1 MEQFGITLY
10 YTNNHPDN
18 GQPFFTEKELIQEA
32 QTLSNERNDNE
43 IIVTTAEAITYLQ
56 NQGYGSFHETI
67 QYFDD
72 CDITYVDIE
81 RRGTIQYF
89 DDCDITY
96 VDIERR
102 GKSTTIVP
110 HIKLKN
116 INQTATL
123 KTFLNTYDSLS
134 NFTKMFIE
142 QEKEVTL
149 DGDWADIKETQETED
164 FNHLNEDG
172 KYGFALGH
180 AHALLNKYLYS
191 PFSKLLKDYDLDV
204 INDWFTYV
212 QLKN

>member
-1 MEQFGITLY
+1 MKQFGITLY

-32 QTLSNERNDNE
+32 QTLSNERDDNQ
-43 IIVTTAEAITYLQ
+43 IIITTDEAITYLQ
-56 NQGYGSFHETI
+56 DQGYGSFHETV
-67 QYFDD
+67 QYFND
-72 CDITYVDIE
+72 CDITYV
-81 RRGTIQYF
+81 T
-89 DDCDITY
+89 
-96 VDIERR
+96 IERR

-110 HIKLKN
+110 HLKLKN
-116 INQTATL
+116 IDQTETL
-123 KTFLNTYDSLS
+123 KTFLDIYDSLS
-134 NFTKMFIE
+134 QFTKLFVE

-164 FNHLNEDG
+164 FKHLNEDG

-212 QLKN
+212 QLKD

>member
-10 YTNNHPDN
+10 YTDNHPAN
-18 GQPFFTEKELIQEA
+18 GQPFFTEKELIEEA
-32 QTLSNERNDNE
+32 QDICNNQDDNE

-56 NQGYGSFHETI
+56 NQGYGLFHETI
-67 QYFDD
+67 QYFDN
-72 CDITYVDIE
+72 
-81 RRGTIQYF
+81 
-89 DDCDITY
+89 CDITY

-149 DGDWADIKETQETED
+149 DGDWADVTKTQEAKD
-164 FNHLNEDG
+164 FKHLNEDG

-180 AHALLNKYLYS
+180 AYTLLNKYLYS
-191 PFSKLLKDYDLDV
+191 PLSKLSKDYDLDV

>member
-1 MEQFGITLY
+1 MKQFGITLY
-10 YTNNHPDN
+10 YTDNHPAN
-18 GQPFFTEKELIQEA
+18 GQPFFTEKELIEEA
-32 QTLSNERNDNE
+32 QDISNNQDDNE

-56 NQGYGSFHETI
+56 NQGYGLFHETI
-67 QYFDD
+67 QYFDN
-72 CDITYVDIE
+72 Y
-81 RRGTIQYF
+81 
-89 DDCDITY
+89 DITY

-110 HIKLKN
+110 HIGLKN

-142 QEKEVTL
+142 QEKEITL
-149 DGDWADIKETQETED
+149 DGDWADVTKTQEAED
-164 FNHLNEDG
+164 FKHLNEDG

-180 AHALLNKYLYS
+180 AHTLLNKYLYS

>member
-10 YTNNHPDN
+10 YTDNHPAN
-18 GQPFFTEKELIQEA
+18 GQPFFTEKELIEEA
-32 QTLSNERNDNE
+32 QDICNNQDDNE

-56 NQGYGSFHETI
+56 NQGYGLFHETI
-67 QYFDD
+67 QYFDN
-72 CDITYVDIE
+72 Y
-81 RRGTIQYF
+81 
-89 DDCDITY
+89 DITY

-110 HIKLKN
+110 HIGLKN

-142 QEKEVTL
+142 QEKEITL
-149 DGDWADIKETQETED
+149 DGDWADVTKTQEAED
-164 FNHLNEDG
+164 FKHLNEDG

-191 PFSKLLKDYDLDV
+191 PFSKLLKDYDIDV

>member
-10 YTNNHPDN
+10 YTDNHPAN
-18 GQPFFTEKELIQEA
+18 GQPFFTEKELIEEA
-32 QTLSNERNDNE
+32 HDICNNQDDNE
-43 IIVTTAEAITYLQ
+43 IIVTTTEAITYLQ
-56 NQGYGSFHETI
+56 DQGYGLFHET
-67 QYFDD
+67 
-72 CDITYVDIE
+72 T
-81 RRGTIQYF
+81 QYF

-102 GKSTTIVP
+102 GKLTTIVP
-110 HIKLKN
+110 HINLKN

-164 FNHLNEDG
+164 FKHLNEDG

>member
-18 GQPFFTEKELIQEA
+18 DQPFFTEKELIQEA
-32 QTLSNERNDNE
+32 QTLSNERNDNQ
-43 IIVTTAEAITYLQ
+43 IIVTINEAISYLQ
-56 NQGYGSFHETI
+56 NQGYGAFHETV
-67 QYFDD
+67 QYFND
-72 CDITYVDIE
+72 CDITYVN
-81 RRGTIQYF
+81 
-89 DDCDITY
+89 
-96 VDIERR
+96 IERR

-110 HIKLKN
+110 HLRLEN
-116 INQTATL
+116 IDQTETL
-123 KTFLNTYDSLS
+123 ETFLKIYDSLS
-134 NFTKMFIE
+134 QFTKMFVE

-164 FNHLNEDG
+164 FKHLNEDG

-212 QLKN
+212 QLKD

>member
-10 YTNNHPDN
+10 YTDNHPAN
-18 GQPFFTEKELIQEA
+18 GQPFFTEKELIEEA
-32 QTLSNERNDNE
+32 HDICNNQDDNE
-43 IIVTTAEAITYLQ
+43 IIVTADEASAYLQ
-56 NQGYGSFHETI
+56 KQGYGTFHETV

-72 CDITYVDIE
+72 CDITYVN
-81 RRGTIQYF
+81 
-89 DDCDITY
+89 
-96 VDIERR
+96 IERR

-110 HIKLKN
+110 HLRLEN
-116 INQTATL
+116 IDQTETL
-123 KTFLNTYDSLS
+123 ETFLKIYDSLS
-134 NFTKMFIE
+134 RFTKMFVE

-164 FNHLNEDG
+164 FKHLDEDG

-191 PFSKLLKDYDLDV
+191 PLSKLLNDYDLDV

>member
-10 YTNNHPDN
+10 YTDNHPAN
-18 GQPFFTEKELIQEA
+18 GQPFFTEKELIEEA
-32 QTLSNERNDNE
+32 QDICNNQDDNE

-56 NQGYGSFHETI
+56 EQGYGTFHET
-67 QYFDD
+67 
-72 CDITYVDIE
+72 V
-81 RRGTIQYF
+81 QYF

-102 GKSTTIVP
+102 GKLTTIVP
-110 HIKLKN
+110 HINLKN

-142 QEKEVTL
+142 QEKEITL
-149 DGDWADIKETQETED
+149 DGDWADVAKTEEAED
-164 FNHLNEDG
+164 FKHLNEDG

-180 AHALLNKYLYS
+180 AYTLLNKYLYS
-191 PFSKLLKDYDLDV
+191 PLSKLLNDYDLDV

-212 QLKN
+212 QLKD

>member
-18 GQPFFTEKELIQEA
+18 RQPFFTEKELIQEA
-32 QTLSNERNDNE
+32 QTLSNERNDNQ
-43 IIVTTAEAITYLQ
+43 IIITTSEAIAYLQ
-56 NQGYGSFHETI
+56 EQGYGTFHETV
-67 QYFDD
+67 QYFND
-72 CDITYVDIE
+72 CDITYVN
-81 RRGTIQYF
+81 
-89 DDCDITY
+89 
-96 VDIERR
+96 IERR

-110 HIKLKN
+110 HLRLEN
-116 INQTATL
+116 INQTETL
-123 KTFLNTYDSLS
+123 ETFLKIYDSLS
-134 NFTKMFIE
+134 QFTKMFVE

-164 FNHLNEDG
+164 FKHLNEDG

>member
-10 YTNNHPDN
+10 YTDNHPAN
-18 GQPFFTEKELIQEA
+18 GQPFFTEKELIEEA
-32 QTLSNERNDNE
+32 QDICNNQDDNE

-56 NQGYGSFHETI
+56 NQGYGLFHET
-67 QYFDD
+67 
-72 CDITYVDIE
+72 T
-81 RRGTIQYF
+81 QYF

-102 GKSTTIVP
+102 GKLTTIVP
-110 HIKLKN
+110 HINLKN

-142 QEKEVTL
+142 QEKEITL
-149 DGDWADIKETQETED
+149 DGDWADVAKTEEAED
-164 FNHLNEDG
+164 FKHLNEDG

-180 AHALLNKYLYS
+180 AYTLLNKYLYS
-191 PFSKLLKDYDLDV
+191 PLSKLLNNYDLDV

-212 QLKN
+212 QLTN

>member
-10 YTNNHPDN
+10 YTDNHPAN
-18 GQPFFTEKELIQEA
+18 GQPFFTEKELIEEA
-32 QTLSNERNDNE
+32 QDIRNNQDDNE

-56 NQGYGSFHETI
+56 NQGYGLFHETI

-72 CDITYVDIE
+72 CDITYI
-81 RRGTIQYF
+81 
-89 DDCDITY
+89 
-96 VDIERR
+96 DIERR

-110 HIKLKN
+110 HIRLKN

-123 KTFLNTYDSLS
+123 KTFLNTYDSLL

-142 QEKEVTL
+142 QEKEITL

-164 FNHLNEDG
+164 FKHLNEDG

>member
-18 GQPFFTEKELIQEA
+18 DQPFFTEKELVQEA
-32 QTLSNERNDNE
+32 QTLSNERNDNQ
-43 IIVTTAEAITYLQ
+43 IIITTSEAIAYLQ
-56 NQGYGSFHETI
+56 KQGYGTFHETV

-72 CDITYVDIE
+72 CDITYVN
-81 RRGTIQYF
+81 
-89 DDCDITY
+89 
-96 VDIERR
+96 IERR

-110 HIKLKN
+110 HLKLEN
-116 INQTATL
+116 IDQTETL
-123 KTFLNTYDSLS
+123 ETFLKIYDSLS
-134 NFTKMFIE
+134 KFTKMFVE
-142 QEKEVTL
+142 QEQEVTL

-164 FNHLNEDG
+164 FKHLNEDG

>member
-1 MEQFGITLY
+1 MFLSTGYNTD
-10 YTNNHPDN
+10 NHPAN
-18 GQPFFTEKELIQEA
+18 GQPFFTEKELIEEA
-32 QTLSNERNDNE
+32 QDICNNQDDNE
-43 IIVTTAEAITYLQ
+43 IIVTADEASAYLQ
-56 NQGYGSFHETI
+56 KQGYGTFHETV

-72 CDITYVDIE
+72 CDITYVN
-81 RRGTIQYF
+81 
-89 DDCDITY
+89 
-96 VDIERR
+96 IERR

-110 HIKLKN
+110 HLRLEN
-116 INQTATL
+116 IDQTETL
-123 KTFLNTYDSLS
+123 KTFLKIYDSLS
-134 NFTKMFIE
+134 QFTKMFVE

-164 FNHLNEDG
+164 FKHLNEDG

-191 PFSKLLKDYDLDV
+191 PLSKLLNDYDLDV

>member
-1 MEQFGITLY
+1 MKQFGITLY
-10 YTNNHPDN
+10 YTDNHPAN
-18 GQPFFTEKELIQEA
+18 GQPFFTEKELIEEA
-32 QTLSNERNDNE
+32 QDICNNQDDNE

-56 NQGYGSFHETI
+56 DQGYGLFHET
-67 QYFDD
+67 
-72 CDITYVDIE
+72 T
-81 RRGTIQYF
+81 QYF

-102 GKSTTIVP
+102 GKLTTIVP
-110 HIKLKN
+110 HINLKN

-142 QEKEVTL
+142 QEKEITL
-149 DGDWADIKETQETED
+149 DGDWADVAKTEEAED
-164 FNHLNEDG
+164 FKHLNEDG

-180 AHALLNKYLYS
+180 AYTLLNKYLYS
-191 PFSKLLKDYDLDV
+191 PLSKLLNNYDLDV

-212 QLKN
+212 QLTN

>member
-1 MEQFGITLY
+1 MKQFGITLY

-32 QTLSNERNDNE
+32 QTLSNERDDNQ
-43 IIVTTAEAITYLQ
+43 IIITTDEAITYLQ
-56 NQGYGSFHETI
+56 DQGYGSFHETV
-67 QYFDD
+67 QYFND
-72 CDITYVDIE
+72 CDITYV
-81 RRGTIQYF
+81 T
-89 DDCDITY
+89 
-96 VDIERR
+96 IERR

-110 HIKLKN
+110 HLKLKN
-116 INQTATL
+116 IDQTETL
-123 KTFLNTYDSLS
+123 KTFLDIYDSLS
-134 NFTKMFIE
+134 QFTKLFVE

-164 FNHLNEDG
+164 FKHLNEDG

>member
-1 MEQFGITLY
+1 MKQFGITLY

-32 QTLSNERNDNE
+32 QTLSNERDDNQ
-43 IIVTTAEAITYLQ
+43 IIITTDEAITYLQ
-56 NQGYGSFHETI
+56 DQGYGSFHETV
-67 QYFDD
+67 QYFND
-72 CDITYVDIE
+72 CDITYV
-81 RRGTIQYF
+81 T
-89 DDCDITY
+89 
-96 VDIERR
+96 IERR

-110 HIKLKN
+110 HLKLKN
-116 INQTATL
+116 IDQTETL
-123 KTFLNTYDSLS
+123 KTFLDIYDSLS
-134 NFTKMFIE
+134 QFTKLFVE

-164 FNHLNEDG
+164 FKHLNEDG

-180 AHALLNKYLYS
+180 THALLNKYLYS

>member
-1 MEQFGITLY
+1 MI
-10 YTNNHPDN
+10 
-18 GQPFFTEKELIQEA
+18 EKELIQEA
-32 QTLSNERNDNE
+32 QTLSNERDDNQ
-43 IIVTTAEAITYLQ
+43 IIITTDEAITYLQ
-56 NQGYGSFHETI
+56 DQGYGSFHETV
-67 QYFDD
+67 QYFND
-72 CDITYVDIE
+72 CDITYV
-81 RRGTIQYF
+81 T
-89 DDCDITY
+89 
-96 VDIERR
+96 IERR

-110 HIKLKN
+110 HLKLKN
-116 INQTATL
+116 IDQTETL
-123 KTFLNTYDSLS
+123 KTFLDIYDSLS
-134 NFTKMFIE
+134 QFTKLFVE

-164 FNHLNEDG
+164 FKHLNEDG

>member
-10 YTNNHPDN
+10 YTDNHPAN
-18 GQPFFTEKELIQEA
+18 GQPFFTEKELIEEA
-32 QTLSNERNDNE
+32 QDICNNQDDNE

-56 NQGYGSFHETI
+56 NQGYGLFHE
-67 QYFDD
+67 
-72 CDITYVDIE
+72 
-81 RRGTIQYF
+81 TIQYF

-110 HIKLKN
+110 HIRLKN

-123 KTFLNTYDSLS
+123 KTFLNTYDSLL

-142 QEKEVTL
+142 QEKEITL

-164 FNHLNEDG
+164 FKHLNEDG

-191 PFSKLLKDYDLDV
+191 PLSKLLNDYDLDV

>member
-1 MEQFGITLY
+1 MKQFGITLY
-10 YTNNHPDN
+10 YTDNHPAN
-18 GQPFFTEKELIQEA
+18 GQPFFTEKELIEEA
-32 QTLSNERNDNE
+32 QDICNNQDDNE

-56 NQGYGSFHETI
+56 DQGYGLFHET
-67 QYFDD
+67 
-72 CDITYVDIE
+72 T
-81 RRGTIQYF
+81 QYF

-102 GKSTTIVP
+102 GKLTTIVP
-110 HIKLKN
+110 HINLKN

-142 QEKEVTL
+142 QEKEITL
-149 DGDWADIKETQETED
+149 DGDWANVAKTEEAED
-164 FNHLNEDG
+164 FKHLNEDG

-180 AHALLNKYLYS
+180 AYTLLNKYLYS
-191 PFSKLLKDYDLDV
+191 PLSKLLNDYDLDV

>member
-10 YTNNHPDN
+10 YTDNHPAN
-18 GQPFFTEKELIQEA
+18 GQPFFTEKELIEEA
-32 QTLSNERNDNE
+32 QDICNNQDDNE

-56 NQGYGSFHETI
+56 DQGYGLFHET
-67 QYFDD
+67 
-72 CDITYVDIE
+72 T
-81 RRGTIQYF
+81 QYF

-102 GKSTTIVP
+102 GKLTTIVP
-110 HIKLKN
+110 HINLKN

-142 QEKEVTL
+142 QEKEITL
-149 DGDWADIKETQETED
+149 DGDWADVAKTEEAED
-164 FNHLNEDG
+164 FKHLNEDG

-180 AHALLNKYLYS
+180 AYTLLNKYLYS
-191 PFSKLLKDYDLDV
+191 PLSKLLNDYDLDV

>member
-1 MEQFGITLY
+1 MKQFGITLY
-10 YTNNHPDN
+10 YTDNHPAN
-18 GQPFFTEKELIQEA
+18 GQPFFTEKELIEEA
-32 QTLSNERNDNE
+32 HDICNNQDDNE

-56 NQGYGSFHETI
+56 DQGYGLFHET
-67 QYFDD
+67 
-72 CDITYVDIE
+72 T
-81 RRGTIQYF
+81 QYF

-102 GKSTTIVP
+102 GKLTTIVP
-110 HIKLKN
+110 HINLKN

-142 QEKEVTL
+142 QEKEITL
-149 DGDWADIKETQETED
+149 DGDWADVTKTQEAED
-164 FNHLNEDG
+164 FKHLNEDG

-180 AHALLNKYLYS
+180 SYTLLNKYLHN
-191 PFSKLLKDYDLDV
+191 PLSKLLNDYDLDV

>member
-10 YTNNHPDN
+10 YTDNHPAN
-18 GQPFFTEKELIQEA
+18 GQPFFTEKELIEEA
-32 QTLSNERNDNE
+32 QDICNNQDDNE

-56 NQGYGSFHETI
+56 NQGYGLFHETI

-81 RRGTIQYF
+81 RR
-89 DDCDITY
+89 D
-96 VDIERR
+96 
-102 GKSTTIVP
+102 KSTTIVP
-110 HIKLKN
+110 HIRLKN

-123 KTFLNTYDSLS
+123 KTFLNTYDSLP

-142 QEKEVTL
+142 QEKEITL
-149 DGDWADIKETQETED
+149 DGDWADVTKTQEAED
-164 FNHLNEDG
+164 FKRLNEDG

-180 AHALLNKYLYS
+180 SYALLNKYLYS
-191 PFSKLLKDYDLDV
+191 PLSKLLNDYDLDV

>member
-32 QTLSNERNDNE
+32 QTLSNNRNDNQ
-43 IIVTTAEAITYLQ
+43 IIVTANEAIAYLQ
-56 NQGYGSFHETI
+56 EQGYETFHETI
-67 QYFDD
+67 QYFND
-72 CDITYVDIE
+72 CDITYVN
-81 RRGTIQYF
+81 
-89 DDCDITY
+89 
-96 VDIERR
+96 IERR

-110 HIKLKN
+110 HLKLEN
-116 INQTATL
+116 IDQTETL
-123 KTFLNTYDSLS
+123 ETFLKIYDSLS
-134 NFTKMFIE
+134 QFTKMFVE

-164 FNHLNEDG
+164 FKHLNEDG
-172 KYGFALGH
+172 KYGFALGY

>member
-10 YTNNHPDN
+10 YTNNHPAN
-18 GQPFFTEKELIQEA
+18 GQPFFTEKELIKEA
-32 QTLSNERNDNE
+32 QDICNNQDDNE
-43 IIVTTAEAITYLQ
+43 IIVTTNEAIAYLQ
-56 NQGYGSFHETI
+56 DQGYGAFHETV

-72 CDITYVDIE
+72 CDITYVN
-81 RRGTIQYF
+81 
-89 DDCDITY
+89 
-96 VDIERR
+96 IERR
-102 GKSTTIVP
+102 GKTTIVP
-110 HIKLKN
+110 HLKLEN
-116 INQTATL
+116 INQTETL
-123 KTFLNTYDSLS
+123 ETFLKIYDSLS
-134 NFTKMFIE
+134 QFTKMFIE

-164 FNHLNEDG
+164 FKHLNEDG

-212 QLKN
+212 QLKD

>member
-10 YTNNHPDN
+10 YTDNHPAN
-18 GQPFFTEKELIQEA
+18 GQPFFTEKELIEEA
-32 QTLSNERNDNE
+32 HDICNNQDDNE
-43 IIVTTAEAITYLQ
+43 IIVTADEAITYLQ
-56 NQGYGSFHETI
+56 EQGYGTFHET
-67 QYFDD
+67 
-72 CDITYVDIE
+72 V
-81 RRGTIQYF
+81 QYF

-102 GKSTTIVP
+102 GKLTTIVP
-110 HIKLKN
+110 HINLKN

-142 QEKEVTL
+142 QEKEITL
-149 DGDWADIKETQETED
+149 DGDWADVAKTEEAED
-164 FNHLNEDG
+164 FKHLNEDG

-180 AHALLNKYLYS
+180 AYTLLNKYLYS
-191 PFSKLLKDYDLDV
+191 PLSKLLNNYDLDV

-212 QLKN
+212 QLTN

>member
-10 YTNNHPDN
+10 YTDNHPAN
-18 GQPFFTEKELIQEA
+18 GQPFFTEKELIEEA
-32 QTLSNERNDNE
+32 QDICNNQDDNE
-43 IIVTTAEAITYLQ
+43 IIVTTAEAIIYLQ
-56 NQGYGSFHETI
+56 DQGYGLFHET
-67 QYFDD
+67 
-72 CDITYVDIE
+72 T
-81 RRGTIQYF
+81 QYF

-102 GKSTTIVP
+102 GKLTTIVP
-110 HIKLKN
+110 HINLKN

-142 QEKEVTL
+142 QEKEITL
-149 DGDWADIKETQETED
+149 DGDWADVTKTEEAED
-164 FNHLNEDG
+164 FKHLNEDG

-180 AHALLNKYLYS
+180 AYTLLNKYLYS
-191 PFSKLLKDYDLDV
+191 PLSKLLNDYDLDV

>member
-18 GQPFFTEKELIQEA
+18 DQPFFTEKELIQEA
-32 QTLSNERNDNE
+32 QTLSNNRNDNE
-43 IIVTTAEAITYLQ
+43 IIVTTDEAIAYLQ
-56 NQGYGSFHETI
+56 DQGYGAFHETV
-67 QYFDD
+67 QYFND
-72 CDITYVDIE
+72 CDITYVN
-81 RRGTIQYF
+81 
-89 DDCDITY
+89 
-96 VDIERR
+96 IERR

-110 HIKLKN
+110 HLKLKN
-116 INQTATL
+116 IDQTETL
-123 KTFLNTYDSLS
+123 ETFLKIYDSLS
-134 NFTKMFIE
+134 QFTKLFVE
-142 QEKEVTL
+142 QEKEITL

-172 KYGFALGH
+172 KYGFALGY

-212 QLKN
+212 QLKD

>member
-10 YTNNHPDN
+10 YTNNHPAN
-18 GQPFFTEKELIQEA
+18 GQPFFTEKELIKEA
-32 QTLSNERNDNE
+32 QDICNNQDDNE
-43 IIVTTAEAITYLQ
+43 IIVTTNEAIAYLQ
-56 NQGYGSFHETI
+56 GQGYGAFHETV

-72 CDITYVDIE
+72 CDITYVN
-81 RRGTIQYF
+81 
-89 DDCDITY
+89 
-96 VDIERR
+96 IERR

-110 HIKLKN
+110 HLKLEN
-116 INQTATL
+116 INQTETL
-123 KTFLNTYDSLS
+123 ETFLKIYDSLS
-134 NFTKMFIE
+134 QFTKMFIE

-164 FNHLNEDG
+164 FKHLNEDG

-212 QLKN
+212 QLKD

>member
-10 YTNNHPDN
+10 YTNNHPGN

-32 QTLSNERNDNE
+32 QTLSNERNDNQ
-43 IIVTTAEAITYLQ
+43 IIITTSEAIAYLQ
-56 NQGYGSFHETI
+56 EQGYETFHETV
-67 QYFDD
+67 QYFND
-72 CDITYVDIE
+72 CDITYVN
-81 RRGTIQYF
+81 
-89 DDCDITY
+89 
-96 VDIERR
+96 IERR

-110 HIKLKN
+110 HLRLEN
-116 INQTATL
+116 IDQTETL
-123 KTFLNTYDSLS
+123 ETFLKIYDSLS
-134 NFTKMFIE
+134 QFTKMFVE

>member
-10 YTNNHPDN
+10 YTDNHPAN
-18 GQPFFTEKELIQEA
+18 GQPFFTEKELIEEA
-32 QTLSNERNDNE
+32 QDIYNNQDDNE

-56 NQGYGSFHETI
+56 DQGYGLFHET
-67 QYFDD
+67 
-72 CDITYVDIE
+72 T
-81 RRGTIQYF
+81 QYF

-102 GKSTTIVP
+102 GKLTTIVP
-110 HIKLKN
+110 HINLKN

-142 QEKEVTL
+142 QEKEITL
-149 DGDWADIKETQETED
+149 DGDWADVAKTEEAEN
-164 FNHLNEDG
+164 FKHLNEDG

-180 AHALLNKYLYS
+180 AYTLLNKYLYS
-191 PFSKLLKDYDLDV
+191 PLSKLLNDYDLDV

-212 QLKN
+212 QLTN

>member
-1 MEQFGITLY
+1 MQKFGITLY
-10 YTNNHPDN
+10 YTDNHPAN
-18 GQPFFTEKELIQEA
+18 GQPFFTEKELIEEA
-32 QTLSNERNDNE
+32 QDICNNQDDNE

-56 NQGYGSFHETI
+56 NQGYGLFHE
-67 QYFDD
+67 
-72 CDITYVDIE
+72 
-81 RRGTIQYF
+81 TIQYF

-110 HIKLKN
+110 HIRLKN

-149 DGDWADIKETQETED
+149 DSDWADIKETQETED
-164 FNHLNEDG
+164 FKHLNKDG